1 MTFKGLYV
9 NVIEPKIEI
18 FGRFKIIKCGLNF
31 LEILTSCQVFGTL
44 YDKLR
49 FRVGQKTYCFAYGSV
64 SKCNYGV
71 QMSFIGILVALYTL
85 SLEVFSQCINIPPI
99 MKWGEL
105 ELCAFKLGLW
115 LVTGRTLDE
124 WFIKKF
130 DDKSKKGTV
139 HYVDR
144 INKMRRMNKM
154 IGNDVRNVRKM
165 WRYTLFLLIISFIVI
180 LLEKWDKK
188 AQLKQMKSNK

>member
-9 NVIEPKIEI
+9 DVIEPQIEKC
-18 FGRFKIIKCGLNF
+18 GRFKIIKWGLNF

-85 SLEVFSQCINIPPI
+85 SLEVFSQYINIPPI
-99 MKWGEL
+99 MKWGDL
-105 ELCAFKLGLW
+105 ELCAFKIGLW
-115 LVTGRTLDE
+115 LVTGKTLDK

-130 DDKSKKGTV
+130 DNSSKKGAGN
-139 HYVDR
+139 YADKM
-144 INKMRRMNKM
+144 NKMRRMNKM
-154 IGNDVRNVRKM
+154 IGDDVRNVRKM

-180 LLEKWDKK
+180 LLEKWEKNKPKVNEKK
-188 AQLKQMKSNK
+188 